1 MHFEKPLRP
10 ASFRARL
17 NRFLGLVEVEGES
30 RSCFIPNPGR
40 LRGLLRAGAKVHL
53 SERDRR
59 GRKTGYDLILVELG
73 GVLVS
78 IDSRMPNKIIG
89 EAVESS
95 LIPEFKGL
103 RIKEREPHLQGSR
116 LDFLLYGGGENLFLE
131 VKSCTFVE
139 DGVTLFPDAPT
150 SRGERHVKALIR
162 ALDFGRAAALFLVQR
177 GDAEVFRP
185 NWEVDPRF
193 SEALKTAVERGVEA
207 YAYTCEVSLSSIE
220 LDRRLPME
228 LEAL

>member
-1 MHFEKPLRP
+1 MHFERPLIP
-10 ASFRARL
+10 ARFRDRL

-30 RSCFIPNPGR
+30 RGCFIPNPGR
-40 LRGLLRAGAKVHL
+40 LRGLLWAGAKVHL
-53 SERDRR
+53 SERGLR

-73 GVLVS
+73 EGLVS
-78 IDSRMPNKIIG
+78 VDSRMPNKVIG
-89 EAVESS
+89 EAVESG

-103 RIKEREPHLQGSR
+103 HIKEREAHLQGSR
-116 LDFLLYGGGENLFLE
+116 LDFLLHGGGEYLFLE
-131 VKSCTFVE
+131 VKSCTLVE
-139 DGVTLFPDAPT
+139 EGVALFPDAPT
-150 SRGERHVKALIR
+150 SRGERHMKALIR
-162 ALDFGRAAALFLVQR
+162 ALDLGRAAVLFLVQR

-185 NWEVDPRF
+185 NWGVDPRF

-228 LEAL
+228 F